1 LKIGQAA
8 YLTEQNQGPIYGT
21 SEKSCYLY
29 VSPDFYNTNI
39 EIIQD
44 TIQKHEKSFSRQDY
58 RDFDEKYREHLGQ
71 KQYDLESARVYDSA
85 SKQIE
90 LKKQKY
96 NNVSQK
102 LINEYGIKY
111 QEILEKNVSDE
122 EKANLKTKLLEDTK
136 FYDEKNRQA
145 VSRLN
150 QELDKLNRKF

>member
-1 LKIGQAA
+1 M
-8 YLTEQNQGPIYGT
+8 
-21 SEKSCYLY
+21 
-29 VSPDFYNTNI
+29 
-39 EIIQD
+39 
-44 TIQKHEKSFSRQDY
+44 
-58 RDFDEKYREHLGQ
+58 LG
-71 KQYDLESARVYDSA
+71 
-85 SKQIE
+85 
-90 LKKQKY
+90 
-96 NNVSQK
+96 